1 MRAVMDTLLN
11 DIRYSARKLVQG
23 RAFTFIAVATLA
35 IAIGATT
42 AIFSIVNGVLLEPL
56 PFRNPEQLVFIA
68 STNRDGETNPMSTTD
83 FIDYR
88 DQSKSF
94 VGMAAINT
102 QTMNVT
108 AAGAEPTRAQAA
120 QVGARFFELLDVT
133 PQRGR
138 LFVDGEDADSAPRV
152 AVLSDHLWR
161 NQYGAD
167 PRIIGAPI
175 HLDGEAYTIVGVAPS
190 TVMFPANVDLF
201 IPFVFASWQLDP
213 ENRGAHSHYA
223 MGRVKDGISVE
234 EASGELNAIAER
246 LAVQYPE
253 SNTGFGGQAVELRE
267 RIIGKSD
274 KPLYAMFGAVV
285 LVLLIACAN
294 VANLLLVRAAGRESE
309 MAVRTALG
317 AGRSR
322 IFRQLVTESVMLSV
336 AGAVLGTLLAS
347 WAVDAVVAF
356 GPGGLPRLSEVRVDG
371 PVLAFAASLAVLT
384 GIVFGLVP
392 ALHVSRPD
400 IAQMLRESLRGTSR
414 GGAQRTRSVLVVA
427 EMGLAVVLLVGA
439 SLLIRSFVQLITVDP
454 GFRPEKVVAFNLSL
468 PSTKYQ
474 YERDVRAL
482 VATIE
487 QRMRQVPGTR
497 DVGIT
502 FGRPMDNTG
511 FMRTTFEVD
520 GWAAS
525 TPERRNVSQVH
536 VTTPGYFRTLGIPLR
551 RGRHFTDA
559 DNRMEAPSVV
569 VVTEEFVRK
578 YFPNEDPI
586 GRQVRYGITHDTAEV
601 GGGEAQVE
609 GQIVGVVGDVKQR
622 DLTTPAYPTTYV
634 PFNKFAI
641 GFFTVLV
648 RTDGDE
654 RALQSGI
661 TSIIRNID
669 RDLPVF
675 SLTTMEE
682 AVSDSV
688 AQPRFYMVLLGAFAV
703 VALLL
708 AALGIYGVISYLV
721 SQRTRELGIR
731 VALGATRRSI
741 VHLVVSQGAVLA
753 AIGVVTGVAGA
764 LALRRALASMV
775 FGISEVDPVS
785 LAVAP
790 AVLLAAALLG
800 CYLPARRAAR
810 VDPVI
815 AMRND

>member
-1 MRAVMDTLLN
+1 
-11 DIRYSARKLVQG
+11 
-23 RAFTFIAVATLA
+23 
-35 IAIGATT
+35 
-42 AIFSIVNGVLLEPL
+42 
-56 PFRNPEQLVFIA
+56 
-68 STNRDGETNPMSTTD
+68 
-83 FIDYR
+83 
-88 DQSKSF
+88 
-94 VGMAAINT
+94 
-102 QTMNVT
+102 
-108 AAGAEPTRAQAA
+108 
-120 QVGARFFELLDVT
+120 
-133 PQRGR
+133 
-138 LFVDGEDADSAPRV
+138 
-152 AVLSDHLWR
+152 
-161 NQYGAD
+161 
-167 PRIIGAPI
+167 
-175 HLDGEAYTIVGVAPS
+175 
-190 TVMFPANVDLF
+190 
-201 IPFVFASWQLDP
+201 
-213 ENRGAHSHYA
+213 
-223 MGRVKDGISVE
+223 
-234 EASGELNAIAER
+234 
-246 LAVQYPE
+246 
-253 SNTGFGGQAVELRE
+253 
-267 RIIGKSD
+267 
-274 KPLYAMFGAVV
+274 
-285 LVLLIACAN
+285 
-294 VANLLLVRAAGRESE
+294 
-309 MAVRTALG
+309 
-317 AGRSR
+317 
-322 IFRQLVTESVMLSV
+322 
-336 AGAVLGTLLAS
+336 
-347 WAVDAVVAF
+347 
-356 GPGGLPRLSEVRVDG
+356 
-371 PVLAFAASLAVLT
+371 VLT

-586 GRQVRYGITHDTAEV
+586 GRHVRYGITHDTAEV